1 MSSRLHLGSR
11 RNLEVQL
18 KSRGP
23 LAVPVPVRAP
33 PARVPINCVF
43 FALLHERSEQVLEAV
58 DNVAFHFL
66 RKGNVLVR
74 HDGPK
79 WYLTK
84 QVFFDFFCKSIS
96 QFHTFLC
103 ISKMM

>member
-1 MSSRLHLGSR
+1 MSVLLLLLLRQ
-11 RNLEVQL
+11 LESL
-18 KSRGP
+18 
-23 LAVPVPVRAP
+23 
-33 PARVPINCVF
+33 VPINCVF

-84 QVFFDFFCKSIS
+84 QVVFDFFCKLIS
-96 QFHTFLC
+96 QFY
-103 ISKMM
+103 I